1 MNSGQNKTRWFVWL
15 GVVFLQLIMTQVV
28 TLLFSFLI
36 PDVEQFQQANPA
48 VFALIVGISFS
59 IGAFLPGWLAFKAGW
74 LKENPKL
81 PVRLVSTLVGAYIPL
96 IIALVIYRVIVAG
109 NPFLAVS
116 ILFSILGFHVPGW
129 FAKE

>member
-48 VFALIVGISFS
+48 IFALIVGLSFS
-59 IGAFLPGWLAFKAGW
+59 IGAFVPGWLALKGGW
-74 LKENPKL
+74 LKGNPKL
-81 PVRLVSTLVGAYIPL
+81 PVRVVSTLVGAYIPL
-96 IIALVIYRVIVAG
+96 VIALVIYRVIVAG
-109 NPFLAVS
+109 NPFLTVS

-129 FAKE
+129 YAKE